1 MIDLKTDKTLDVYSD
16 TPLLHTDSVRLLTL
30 RPAPSK
36 DNVIEISLAEARLGA
51 QPYYSAL
58 SYTWATE
65 DGDATSCCMIVCNG
79 QRLMVTKS
87 CNAALRRLREQ
98 AEPVT
103 LWIDSICINQS
114 DNNER
119 SSQVALMR
127 DVYKN
132 AARVPIWL
140 GDASALTDN
149 TTRKPVSTIFLEYF
163 LSMAD
168 EMRSYKKAGK
178 DIATSPLY
186 CKLRSEVSNAM
197 MTDDK
202 TPLAIGL
209 SDIEQRR
216 WWKRV

>member
-1 MIDLKTDKTLDVYSD
+1 
-16 TPLLHTDSVRLLTL
+16 
-30 RPAPSK
+30 
-36 DNVIEISLAEARLGA
+36 
-51 QPYYSAL
+51 
-58 SYTWATE
+58 
-65 DGDATSCCMIVCNG
+65 
-79 QRLMVTKS
+79 
-87 CNAALRRLREQ
+87 
-98 AEPVT
+98 
-103 LWIDSICINQS
+103 
-114 DNNER
+114 
-119 SSQVALMR
+119 MR

-132 AARVPIWL
+132 ATRVPIWL

-186 CKLRSEVSNAM
+186 CKLRSEVSNAV

-216 WWKRV
+216 WWKRVWVVQEATLARTATLICGDGEALYHDLFLWFSVVFTDYHREAWNIFEHPGAIENHMIINFGVRQAEGEVEKSNKTTVSQTAVEKVLGRSRRL